1 MMAGLRYSAQVF
13 AYVKKPIKKRL
24 VALRRIDHN
33 RYAESRVIERCL
45 EACLSAVE
53 EEAADAQHE
62 READGR
68 RPSVDRPTEPAG

>member
-53 EEAADAQHE
+53 EEAAGLVMPSHE
-62 READGR
+62 Q
-68 RPSVDRPTEPAG
+68 PHDRQPVA